1 VEDTSII
8 DLFWA
13 RDEVAIQET
22 RQKYNKYLYTCALNI
37 LQNDQD
43 AEECVNDTYMKAWES
58 IPPKR
63 PPVFLSYLAKITRNL
78 SINKNKLQRRA
89 KRGGGELTLLLSEL
103 SDCVAS
109 GATVEQEYES
119 AVVVQAINNWLWSE
133 EKEVRYI
140 FLRRYFHADSIRDI
154 ARRCRLS
161 EAKVKTLLFRA
172 RKKLK
177 SHLENEGVE
186 L

>member
-1 VEDTSII
+1 MDDVSII
-8 DLFWA
+8 ELFWA
-13 RDEVAIQET
+13 RNEAAISET

-37 LQNDQD
+37 LQNSQD
-43 AEECVNDTYMKAWES
+43 AEECVNDTYMRAWES

-63 PPVFLSYLAKITRNL
+63 PPVFLSYLVKIVRNL
-78 SINKNKLQRRA
+78 SINKSKSQSTA

-103 SDCVAS
+103 GDCIAS
-109 GATVEQEYES
+109 KNTVEAEYES
-119 AVVVQAINNWLWSE
+119 AEALQALNNWLWST

-154 ARRCRLS
+154 AKRCRMS
-161 EAKVKTLLFRA
+161 EANVKTLLFRA

-177 SHLENEGVE
+177 SHLETEGVE